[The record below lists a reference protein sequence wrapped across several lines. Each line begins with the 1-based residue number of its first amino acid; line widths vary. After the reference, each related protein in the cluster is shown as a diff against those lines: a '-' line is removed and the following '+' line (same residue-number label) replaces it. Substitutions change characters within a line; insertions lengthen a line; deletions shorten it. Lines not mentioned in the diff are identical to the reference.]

1 MVTETATA
9 MVYSPGSME
18 DRREAPGVEEF
29 EKRVEELEGI
39 TDRLGTVPDEDLVET
54 LDRAVALLREI
65 NAGIEA
71 GIHHAG
77 EETREL
83 DTLLDGVDFGPFDR
97 ALEEFEGRNTGGNP
111 GEPGR

>member
-1 MVTETATA
+1 
-9 MVYSPGSME
+9 MVYSPELMK
-18 DRREAPGVEEF
+18 DRREAPGVEEL

-71 GIHHAG
+71 GIHQTG
-77 EETREL
+77 EETKEL
-83 DTLLDGVDFGPFDR
+83 DSLLGGMDFGPFDR
-97 ALEEFEGRNTGGNP
+97 ALEEFEGRDTGGNTGGIH
-111 GEPGR
+111 G

>member
-1 MVTETATA
+1 
-9 MVYSPGSME
+9 MVYSPGLME
-18 DRREAPGVEEF
+18 GRGQAPDLEEL
-29 EKRVEELEGI
+29 EKRVGELEEI

-77 EETREL
+77 EETGEL
-83 DTLLDGVDFGPFDR
+83 DTLLEGVDFGPFDEALSELEAR
-97 ALEEFEGRNTGGNP
+97 ASDGTP

>member
-1 MVTETATA
+1 
-9 MVYSPGSME
+9 MVYSPGLME
-18 DRREAPGVEEF
+18 GRRQTPDVKEL
-29 EKRVEELEGI
+29 EKRVGELEEV

-65 NAGIEA
+65 NAGIES

-77 EETREL
+77 EETGEL
-83 DTLLDGVDFGPFDR
+83 DTLLEGVDLGPFDE
-97 ALEEFEGRNTGGNP
+97 ALSELEGRASDGTT

>member
-1 MVTETATA
+1 
-9 MVYSPGSME
+9 MVYSPGLME
-18 DRREAPGVEEF
+18 DRREAPDVEEL

-54 LDRAVALLREI
+54 LDRAVTLLREI

-71 GIHHAG
+71 GIRQTG

-83 DTLLDGVDFGPFDR
+83 DSLLGGIDFGPFDR
-97 ALEEFEGRNTGGNP
+97 ALEEFEGRDAGGNP
-111 GEPGR
+111 GGNAGGTRG